1 MAAKSK
7 KSGWLRS
14 LLSGEM
20 LMSMKFDKYFIH
32 IIFAFF
38 LILGCML
45 LGYKIE
51 QTFVKAESNKATI
64 DELKIKN
71 AELIYKVEQQHRMT
85 KIMDELEAEGSDVTL
100 PTEPPV
106 IIKR

>member
-1 MAAKSK
+1 MKLNLK
-7 KSGWLRS
+7 KKKWFQNLT
-14 LLSGEM
+14 SGEI
-20 LMSMKFDKYFIH
+20 LMTMKFDKYFIH

-71 AELIYKVEQQHRMT
+71 AELIYKIEQQHRMT
-85 KIMDELEAEGSDVTL
+85 KILDELQEEGSEVSL

-106 IIKR
+106 IIKD